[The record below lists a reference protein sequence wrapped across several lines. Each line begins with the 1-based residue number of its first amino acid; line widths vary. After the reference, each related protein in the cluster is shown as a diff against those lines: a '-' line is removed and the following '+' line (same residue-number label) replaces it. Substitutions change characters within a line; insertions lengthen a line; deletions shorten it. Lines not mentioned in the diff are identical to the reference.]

1 MIPNRIA
8 RLNSNGTTDTSFDPG
23 AGLDAEGICVNLDAA
38 GQVIAGGSFNMVSGS
53 VRAKLALFEADGTLI
68 ASTPTPS
75 ATVRTL
81 VTQVNGKIIL
91 GGDFTTIDGTTR
103 NRVARLQNDYTLEAA
118 FNPDANGAIHAC
130 ALQEDGKILV
140 GGAMTQV
147 GALTRNGVARLY
159 NDPAS
164 NVLSVSSLSEVQWL
178 RSGATQE
185 VQRVTFEKDIGAGY
199 VTTGITVSRFDGG
212 WEATITPDLVT
223 GSIRARA
230 FPSDSHSEGMIE
242 EIVSFV
248 VDPAIEVSVGNI
260 VRTSGV
266 GTLDFGSRQTGV
278 ASNLVVNIVNRG
290 LDDLTLTSAV
300 LTSTGTPTGTNW
312 SIPTP
317 PLSPVAPGGLTSF
330 TLAFNPAVPGA
341 KTDTVTINSDDPT
354 TPAFTISLAGVGTP
368 GPGALDTTWQPV
380 PDNLVTTVSRSSTDL
395 TWVGGDF
402 TTISASKRGRYA
414 FLNDSAKVQDQ
425 AGVGTAPAGS
435 SVFCIAQLPDGKVM
449 LGGNFTHVNG
459 VARRGIARLNADG
472 SVDASF
478 PSMGILAGEEVW
490 CFALQPDGALLVGG
504 VFSKLAG
511 FPSRCLARLNP
522 AGIIDTTFTYPVD
535 TAVRSVSVQA
545 DNKILV
551 SGFFDY
557 ARSGQGVIRINP
569 NGSIDATFNSVFGG
583 SAIDIECIAVD
594 STGKILTSGRF
605 TEGAGYSYRLKRV
618 TSTGTLDASFPDN
631 VIGATSLVVQT
642 DGNIVVAGSGYGATQ
657 LFRLTT
663 LGGADTSFGA
673 DVRNTLFG
681 AALISVKMPPINNV
695 AQPDEGRV
703 LVGGMFNIAGQGAIR
718 YLARMIN
725 GPVSSSL
732 TVVGPAE
739 IIWERSGTLPECQ
752 TVVFDLSQDSGVSW
766 NRLGQGTRISG
777 GWRIISTSVAGP
789 LLPGFFFGSLPVSG
803 TIRAR
808 AYVQAGYH
816 NGSVSILEE
825 KRTFSGLASPD
836 LILQV
841 GANEIAEGGSV
852 PFNAIFGGNT
862 TTTSITLSN
871 IGGADLNSVLASAS
885 AIGSASAAGEFTIVS
900 TPGTTLSAGGSTT
913 LGVQFSPAN
922 GIIGYRV
929 ASLRITST
937 NPGLKNPYDV
947 RLRGTAITAPT
958 AATGAV
964 ALIAGNVA
972 TLKGTFKANHDTATV
987 YFQYKLVSAT
997 NWISTGVS
1005 TLTGFD
1011 SVAMERTVV
1020 GLSAGQPYHFRAVIY
1035 NTVNNITSI
1044 PTTGLNPSPR
1054 PVYIGLVSNPFTPIP

>member
-8 RLNSNGTTDTSFDPG
+8 RLDSNGATDTSFDPG

-68 ASTPTPS
+68 TGTPTPS

-140 GGAMTQV
+140 GGAITQV
-147 GALTRNGVARLY
+147 GASTRNGVARLY

-164 NVLSVSSLSEVQWL
+164 NVLSVPSLSEVQWL

-185 VQRVTFEKDIGAGY
+185 AQRVTFEKDIGVGY
-199 VTTGITVSRFDGG
+199 VTDGITVSRIDGG
-212 WEATITPDLVT
+212 WKATITPDLVT
-223 GSIRARA
+223 GLIRARA

-248 VDPAIEVSVGNI
+248 VAPAIEVSVGNI

-312 SIPTP
+312 SIPTQP
-317 PLSPVAPGGLTSF
+317 SSPVAPGGLASF
-330 TLAFNPAVPGA
+330 TLAFNAATPGA

-380 PDNLVTTVSRSSTDL
+380 PNGLVTTVSRSSTDL

-402 TTISASKRGRYA
+402 TTISAFKRGRYA
-414 FLNDSAKVQDQ
+414 FLNDSAVVQNQ
-425 AGVGTAPAGS
+425 AGVGTAPATS
-435 SVFCIAQLPDGKVM
+435 ALYCIAQLPDGKVM
-449 LGGNFTHVNG
+449 LGGTFTHVNG

-472 SVDASF
+472 SVDPSF
-478 PSMGILAGEEVW
+478 ASMGLIAGEEVW

-504 VFSKLAG
+504 MFGKFGGV
-511 FPSRCLARLNP
+511 PSRSLARLTP
-522 AGIIDTTFTYPVD
+522 AGAIDTTFTYPLV

-551 SGFFDY
+551 SGFFY
-557 ARSGQGVIRINP
+557 QPVSQGVVRINP
-569 NGSIDATFNSVFGG
+569 NGSIDDTFTPGFAG
-583 SAIDIECIAVD
+583 SARDIQCIAVD
-594 STGKILTSGRF
+594 STGKILLSGQF
-605 TEGAGYSYRLKRV
+605 TEGAVSSYSLKRV
-618 TSTGTLDASFPDN
+618 TSTGALDATFVDN
-631 VIGATSLVVQT
+631 AIIATSLVIQT
-642 DGNIVVAGSGYGATQ
+642 DGNIVVAGSGYGVTQ

-663 LGGADTSFGA
+663 LGVDDTSFGA

-681 AALISVKMPPINNV
+681 AALISVEMPPINGV

-777 GWRIISTSVAGP
+777 GWRIIATSIAGP

-825 KRTFSGLASPD
+825 QRTFSGLPSPD

-841 GANEIAEGGSV
+841 GANEIAEGGIV
-852 PFNAIFGGNT
+852 QFNPIFGGTNT
-862 TTTSITLSN
+862 TTSVTLSN
-871 IGGADLNSVLASAS
+871 IGGADLNSVSA
-885 AIGSASAAGEFTIVS
+885 AVFPVGGGVAGEFIIVS
-900 TPGTTLSAGGSTT
+900 TPATTISAGGSTT
-913 LGVQFSPAN
+913 LGVQFAPAAN
-922 GIIGYRV
+922 IVGYRS
-929 ASLRITST
+929 AFLRITSS

-947 RLRGTAITAPT
+947 TLNGTAITAPT
-958 AATGAV
+958 AATVSPATAIAAGA
-964 ALIAGNVA
+964 A
-972 TLKGTFKANHDTATV
+972 TFTGTFKANHDAATA

-997 NWISTGVS
+997 NWINSGSS
-1005 TLTGFD
+1005 TLAGFTPTTVTKTVTGL
-1011 SVAMERTVV
+1011 T
-1020 GLSAGQPYHFRAVIY
+1020 AGQLYHFRAVIY
-1035 NTVNNITSI
+1035 NTANNITTI
-1044 PTTGLNPSPR
+1044 PTTGGNLSPTR
-1054 PVYIGLVSNPFTPIP
+1054 VNVGAISASFTALA

>member
-68 ASTPTPS
+68 TGTPTPS

-185 VQRVTFEKDIGAGY
+185 AQRVTFEKDIGAGY
-199 VTTGITVSRFDGG
+199 VTTGITVSRIDGG
-212 WEATITPDLVT
+212 WKATITPDLVT
-223 GSIRARA
+223 GLIRARA

-248 VDPAIEVSVGNI
+248 VDPAIEVSVEGI

-266 GTLDFGSRQTGV
+266 GTLDFGSTQTGV
-278 ASNLVVNIVNRG
+278 ADNLVVNIVNRG
-290 LDDLTLTSAV
+290 LDTLTIASA
-300 LTSTGTPTGTNW
+300 LMTSTGTPTGTNW

-317 PLSPVAPGGLTSF
+317 PSSPVAPGGAASF
-330 TLAFNPAVPGA
+330 TLAFNPTVQGS

-380 PDNLVTTVSRSSTDL
+380 PNNAVNTVSRSSTDL
-395 TWVGGDF
+395 TWVGGNF
-402 TTISASKRGRYA
+402 TTISALTRGRYA
-414 FLNDSAKVQDQ
+414 SINDSAVVQSQ
-425 AGVGTAPAGS
+425 AGAGANGR
-435 SVFCIAQLPDGKVM
+435 VLAVAQLPDGKVM
-449 LGGNFTHVNG
+449 IGGEFATVNG
-459 VARRGIARLNADG
+459 IARRGIARLNADG
-472 SVDASF
+472 SVDTSF
-478 PSMGILAGEEVW
+478 VSMGLVSGDSVW

-504 VFSKLAG
+504 TFLTFG
-511 FPSRCLARLNP
+511 GLNRIGLARLTSTG
-522 AGIIDTTFTYPVD
+522 AIDSTFTSHFYGL
-535 TAVRSVSVQA
+535 VRSIAVQT

-551 SGFFDY
+551 SGSFTDAISGRGV
-557 ARSGQGVIRINP
+557 ARRNSD
-569 NGSIDATFNSVFGG
+569 GSPDATFASGLTSGNPVVASM
-583 SAIDIECIAVD
+583 AVD
-594 STGKILTSGRF
+594 STGKVLLSGPYTAGAVTGLNRF
-605 TEGAGYSYRLKRV
+605 TALGA
-618 TSTGTLDASFPDN
+618 LDATFTNN
-631 VIGATSLVVQT
+631 VTAAQSIAVQT
-642 DGNIVVAGSGYGATQ
+642 DGNIVVGSFGNIVSPEA
-657 LFRLTT
+657 LFRVTNVGT
-663 LGGADTSFGA
+663 VDNTFGA
-673 DVRNTLFG
+673 SAQNQVYG
-681 AALISVKMPPINNV
+681 VALISVEMPPINGV

-703 LVGGMFNIAGQGAIR
+703 LVGGSYTLAGSPR
-718 YLARMIN
+718 NLARTIN

-739 IIWERSGTLPECQ
+739 ITWERSGTLPECQ
-752 TVVFDLSQDSGVSW
+752 TVVFDLSQDSGVTW
-766 NRLGQGTRISG
+766 NRLGQGARISG
-777 GWRIISTSVAGP
+777 GWRIVSTSIAGP

-808 AYVQAGYH
+808 AYIQGGLS
-816 NGSVSILEE
+816 NGSVSILEDQV
-825 KRTFSGLASPD
+825 TFSGLPSPD

-841 GANEIAEGGSV
+841 GANEIAEGGIV
-852 PFNAIFGGNT
+852 QFNPILGGTNT
-862 TTTSITLSN
+862 TTSVTLSN
-871 IGGADLNSVLASAS
+871 IGGADLNSVSAAVS
-885 AIGSASAAGEFTIVS
+885 PVGGGVAGEFIIVS
-900 TPGTTLSAGGSTT
+900 TPATTISAGGSTA
-913 LGVQFSPAN
+913 LGVQFAPAAN
-922 GIIGYRV
+922 IVGYRS
-929 ASLRITST
+929 AFLRITSS

-947 RLRGTAITAPT
+947 TLNGTAITAPT
-958 AATGAV
+958 AATASPATAIVAGA
-964 ALIAGNVA
+964 ANF
-972 TLKGTFKANHDTATV
+972 TGTFKANHDAATA

-997 NWISTGVS
+997 NWINSGSS
-1005 TLTGFD
+1005 TLAGFTATAITKTVTGL
-1011 SVAMERTVV
+1011 T
-1020 GLSAGQPYHFRAVIY
+1020 AGQQYHFRAVIY
-1035 NTVNNITSI
+1035 NTVSNITTI
-1044 PTTGLNPSPR
+1044 PTTGGNLSPA
-1054 PVYIGLVSNPFTPIP
+1054 LVNVGTIVNFTAA

>member
-53 VRAKLALFEADGTLI
+53 MRAKLALFEADGTLI
-68 ASTPTPS
+68 TGTPTPS

-118 FNPDANGAIHAC
+118 FNPNANGAIHAC

-185 VQRVTFEKDIGAGY
+185 AQRVTFEKDIGAGY
-199 VTTGITVSRFDGG
+199 VTTGITVSRIDGG
-212 WEATITPDLVT
+212 WKATITPDLVT

-248 VDPAIEVSVGNI
+248 VDPAIEVSVEGI

-266 GTLDFGSRQTGV
+266 GTLDFGSTQTGV

-312 SIPTP
+312 SIPAQPTTP
-317 PLSPVAPGGLTSF
+317 VLPGGAASF
-330 TLAFNPAVPGA
+330 TLAFNPTVQGS

-368 GPGALDTTWQPV
+368 GPGALDTTWQPIANNTV
-380 PDNLVTTVSRSSTDL
+380 NTVSRSPTDL
-395 TWVGGDF
+395 SWVGGDF
-402 TTISASKRGRYA
+402 TTVSALSRGRYA
-414 FLNDSAKVQDQ
+414 YINDSAVVQSQ
-425 AGVGTAPAGS
+425 AGAGANGR
-435 SVFCIAQLPDGKVM
+435 VLAVAQLPDGKVM
-449 LGGNFTHVNG
+449 IGGEFATVNG

-472 SVDASF
+472 SVDTSF
-478 PSMGILAGEEVW
+478 VSMGLVSGDSVW

-504 VFSKLAG
+504 TFLTFG
-511 FPSRCLARLNP
+511 GLNRIGLARLTSTG
-522 AGIIDTTFTYPVD
+522 AIDSTFTSHFYGL
-535 TAVRSVSVQA
+535 VRSIAVQT

-551 SGFFDY
+551 SGSFTDAISGRGV
-557 ARSGQGVIRINP
+557 ARRNSD
-569 NGSIDATFNSVFGG
+569 GSPDATFTSG
-583 SAIDIECIAVD
+583 
-594 STGKILTSGRF
+594 LTSGSAVVASMAVDATGKVLLSGPYTAGAVTGLNRF
-605 TEGAGYSYRLKRV
+605 TALGA
-618 TSTGTLDASFPDN
+618 LDATFTNN
-631 VIGATSLVVQT
+631 VTAAQSIAVQT
-642 DGNIVVAGSGYGATQ
+642 DGNIIVGSSTSGSLTSTER
-657 LFRLTT
+657 LFRVTT
-663 LGGADTSFGA
+663 LGAADSTFGA
-673 DVRNTLFG
+673 NARNTVYG
-681 AALISVKMPPINNV
+681 VTLISVDMPPINNV
-695 AQPDEGRV
+695 PQPPEGRA
-703 LVGGMFNIAGQGAIR
+703 LVSGNYTLAGSPRSLARVIAG
-718 YLARMIN
+718 
-725 GPVSSSL
+725 PVNSSL

-739 IIWERSGTLPECQ
+739 ITWVRGGTLPECQ

-766 NRLGQGTRISG
+766 NRLGQGARISG
-777 GWRIISTSVAGP
+777 GWRIIATSVAGP

-808 AYVQAGYH
+808 AYIQGGLS

-825 KRTFSGLASPD
+825 QRTFSGLPSPD

-841 GANEIAEGGSV
+841 GANEIAEGGIV
-852 PFNAIFGGNT
+852 QFNPILGGTNT
-862 TTTSITLSN
+862 TTSVTLSN
-871 IGGADLNSVLASAS
+871 IGGADLNSVSAAVS
-885 AIGSASAAGEFTIVS
+885 PVGGGVAGEFIIVS
-900 TPGTTLSAGGSTT
+900 TPATTISAGGSTA
-913 LGVQFSPAN
+913 LGVQFAPAAN
-922 GIIGYRV
+922 IVGYRS
-929 ASLRITST
+929 AFLRITSS

-947 RLRGTAITAPT
+947 TLNGTAITAPT
-958 AATGAV
+958 AATVSPATAIVAGA
-964 ALIAGNVA
+964 A
-972 TLKGTFKANHDTATV
+972 TFTGTFKANHDAATA

-997 NWISTGVS
+997 NWINSGSS
-1005 TLTGFD
+1005 TLAGFTATIVTKTVTGL
-1011 SVAMERTVV
+1011 T
-1020 GLSAGQPYHFRAVIY
+1020 AGQQYHFRAVIY
-1035 NTVNNITSI
+1035 NTVSNITTI
-1044 PTTGLNPSPR
+1044 PTTGGNLSPA
-1054 PVYIGLVSNPFTPIP
+1054 LVNVGTISASFTAA